1 MKFLLS
7 NIFLISLAIPAASQ
21 QLAAYSQA
29 PDTRGDQ
36 TLSIIDTIAVR
47 RNALTT
53 AIYSQE
59 GEKLSYG
66 ELRGLYYDTP
76 AAIAPLKWSRPV
88 RIAAPIAVAG
98 GVVLGAIALK
108 GTAQTAVI
116 EGKTY
121 HYTVRSKPKLA
132 AGLVLLAGGLCLFEW
147 SNDLLVKSAWLY
159 NRDQIRKA
167 GGFKAQVGVTE
178 DGVGLVVKF

>member
-7 NIFLISLAIPAASQ
+7 TILLISLAIPASSQ
-21 QLAAYSQA
+21 GLTNPQ
-29 PDTRGDQ
+29 GD
-36 TLSIIDTIAVR
+36 LPSIIDTVTVR

-53 AIYSQE
+53 AIYSQG

-76 AAIAPLKWSRPV
+76 AAAPLKWSGPM
-88 RIAAPIAVAG
+88 RIAGPVIAAG
-98 GVVLGAIALK
+98 GVVLGAVALK
-108 GTAQTAVI
+108 GTPKTAEI

-147 SNDLLVKSAWLY
+147 SNDLLAKSARLY
-159 NRDQIRKA
+159 NRDQVRKA
-167 GGFKAQVGVTE
+167 GMKAQVGVTE